1 MVRFT
6 ILLAIIIWLGR
17 SGLAAAEDDDLMIAF
32 NTHCRNCHSITKGDN
47 RLGPSLYG
55 VFGARAGRVEG
66 YRSYSGSLT
75 GITWDE
81 ATLDKFIANPAA
93 VAASTTMIYPAV
105 RDASER
111 KKITAFLKSIGA
123 P

>member
-1 MVRFT
+1 MFRFGV
-6 ILLAIIIWLGR
+6 LFAIVVSLG
-17 SGLAAAEDDDLMIAF
+17 GCGAAAAEDDKGVTAF

-75 GITWDE
+75 GVTWDE

-105 RDASER
+105 GDASER
-111 KKITAFLKSIGA
+111 KKIIAFLKSIGA